1 MKVYAAELLTFFTS
15 VSLNL
20 LQLIMHLVALHK
32 TITTGLSTKAHHNL
46 EIFRKLSE
54 SIWHKLV
61 NLYMKLN
68 QNIGQDWVQWH
79 PKTCS
84 KKIHKHENFI
94 GCWFRNDLLPWLT
107 CRAFSKISQ
116 SPQLSDA
123 ADGYG

>member
-1 MKVYAAELLTFFTS
+1 MKVYAAELLIFFTS

-32 TITTGLSTKAHHNL
+32 TITTGLSTKAHHSL

-68 QNIGQDWVQWH
+68 QNIGQDWVQRH
-79 PKTCS
+79 SKTCG
-84 KKIHKHENFI
+84 KKILKHDSFI
-94 GCWFRNDLLPWLT
+94 GR
-107 CRAFSKISQ
+107 
-116 SPQLSDA
+116 
-123 ADGYG
+123 